1 MMSMTTAEPKRR
13 KFPWLVYW
21 VIFAV
26 IILAAAVPMFASSMA
41 EVIARD
47 NGCLLTDSGTD
58 GACVDGNGNDLR
70 PLISNLML
78 WGWMMILILPFGF
91 IAALLWLIVLVIH
104 YFVWRSGRTRVPS

>member
-1 MMSMTTAEPKRR
+1 MSVTTAAHRSR

-21 VIFAV
+21 LILVV
-26 IILAAAVPMFASSMA
+26 IILASAVPMVASSMA

-47 NGCLLTDSGTD
+47 NGCFLTDSGTE

-78 WGWMMILILPFGF
+78 WGWMMILILPLGF
-91 IAALLWLIVLVIH
+91 IAVLLWLIILVVH
-104 YFVWRSGRTRVPS
+104 YIVWRSARARVPS